1 MYYTDWAGCTNLYS
15 LLMVQFDTLGQKR
28 GIICTNLYV
37 VQEKKRG
44 LLYMHC
50 LDLVLGF
57 CQPQPT
63 KPKRQWS
70 HRISMYV
77 PELCLPQPTKP
88 KSRWS
93 HRISMY
99 VPELFLPQLTKPKRW
114 CALYVLKFKTASTY
128 ILSIVIVYAL
138 LTRVS
143 AYTCTRLAV

>member
-1 MYYTDWAGCTNLYS
+1 MLC
-15 LLMVQFDTLGQKR
+15 R
-28 GIICTNLYV
+28 RR
-37 VQEKKRG
+37 KRG

-57 CQPQPT
+57 CLPQPT

-77 PELCLPQPTKP
+77 PERSHRISMYVPELCLPQPTKP
-88 KSRWS
+88 KRRWS

-99 VPELFLPQLTKPKRW
+99 VPELFLPQPTKPKRW

>member
-1 MYYTDWAGCTNLYS
+1 MLCRRRERS
-15 LLMVQFDTLGQKR
+15 
-28 GIICTNLYV
+28 
-37 VQEKKRG
+37 

-88 KSRWS
+88 KRRWS

-99 VPELFLPQLTKPKRW
+99 VPELFLPQPTKPKRW
-114 CALYVLKFKTASTY
+114 CALYMLKFKTVSTY

-138 LTRVS
+138 LTWES
-143 AYTCTRLAV
+143 AYIIHMHTYFLGEKSIVTECTVYFALNIIRPSSFL